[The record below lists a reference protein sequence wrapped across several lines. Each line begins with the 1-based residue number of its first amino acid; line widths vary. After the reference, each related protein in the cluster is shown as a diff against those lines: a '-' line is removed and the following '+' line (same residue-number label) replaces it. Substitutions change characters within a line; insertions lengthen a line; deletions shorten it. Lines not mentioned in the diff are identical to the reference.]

1 MKTQS
6 RRSFIVWLL
15 IAITA
20 FLGFSAVVSGAM
32 LMIAPD
38 GSLMGMPVSTMQGAP
53 FKDFFVPG
61 LILFLL
67 LGVYPTLAACS
78 LWKQPAWRWP
88 DAINPFKAYHW
99 SWAGVLA
106 VAAILWIWLA
116 VEMVWVDYP
125 SLQIACFIWGGIILL
140 LALLPPVRRYLKLHS

>member
-38 GSLMGMPVSTMQGAP
+38 GSLMGMPVSTRSA
-53 FKDFFVPG
+53 VPG
-61 LILFLL
+61 QAH
-67 LGVYPTLAACS
+67 PLA
-78 LWKQPAWRWP
+78 QPETCRRWP
-88 DAINPFKAYHW
+88 GGMPGPWCTCALP
-99 SWAGVLA
+99 
-106 VAAILWIWLA
+106 
-116 VEMVWVDYP
+116 
-125 SLQIACFIWGGIILL
+125 IA
-140 LALLPPVRRYLKLHS
+140 PTSRT

>member
-6 RRSFIVWLL
+6 RRSIFVWLL
-15 IAITA
+15 IIITA

-53 FKDFFVPG
+53 FKDFFIPG
-61 LILFLL
+61 LILALF
-67 LGVYPTLAACS
+67 LGVFSGIIAFG
-78 LWKQPAWRWP
+78 LWKKPTWRWP
-88 DAINPFKAYHW
+88 NAFNPFKAYHW
-99 SWAGVLA
+99 SWAGSLA
-106 VAAILWIWLA
+106 IAAIMWIWLA
-116 VEMVWVDYP
+116 VEMIWVDYP

-140 LALLPPVRRYLKLHS
+140 LALLPPVRRYLKTRA